1 MKITKVETYL
11 MWAEWCNW
19 LFVRV
24 DTDAGIH
31 GWGEGSLHGSIK
43 AVETAIHE
51 LGDYLIGRD
60 PAGVERHW
68 HGMYHAW
75 RWRGGAVLMTALAA
89 LDLAL
94 WDIEGKR
101 LGVPVYRLLGG
112 PYRDQVRAYA
122 SHWLQGVETPQQ
134 AAEGARE
141 ARRRGF
147 SAFKFSAIDHTL
159 LRTNEGAALQRAED
173 LMAGARQGAGDDC
186 DIMIELSE
194 LLSPRTVLQIAERLA
209 PYRPYWFE
217 EPIPFEN
224 ARVMATLQ
232 RDLAIPI
239 ATGERLLTRW
249 EFRELLELQGC
260 RIVQPDLMHAGGI
273 TEVKRIA
280 NLADTHYVGVAP
292 HNSGG
297 PMVTFAAIH
306 LAASI
311 PNFLILEQM
320 ENEQALRAEV
330 CDTPPVIRDGSFVL
344 PDRPGLGADIN
355 VDALRAHP
363 FRAQPVR
370 GDTESLWR

>member
-1 MKITKVETYL
+1 MKITNVETHV
-11 MWAEWCNW
+11 MWADWCNW

-24 DTDAGIH
+24 DTDEGLY

-51 LGDYLIGRD
+51 LGAYLIGRD

-68 HGMYHAW
+68 QGMYHAW
-75 RWRGGAVLMTALAA
+75 RWRGGAILMTALAA
-89 LDLAL
+89 LDIAL
-94 WDIEGKR
+94 WDLEGKR

-112 PYRDQVRAYA
+112 PYRDRVRAYA
-122 SHWLQGVETPQQ
+122 SHWLQGVDDPEA

-147 SAFKFSAIDHTL
+147 NAFKFSAIDRAL
-159 LRTNEGAALQRAED
+159 LHENESAALSRAER
-173 LMAGARQGAGDDC
+173 LMAGARAGAGDDC
-186 DIMIELSE
+186 DIMVELAE
-194 LLSPRTVLQIAERLA
+194 LLSPRTVLQLAERLA

-224 ARVMATLQ
+224 AQAMATLQ
-232 RDLAIPI
+232 RDLRVPI
-239 ATGERLLTRW
+239 ATGERLLSRW
-249 EFRELLELQGC
+249 EFRELLERQGC

-273 TEVKRIA
+273 SEVKRIA
-280 NLADTHYVGVAP
+280 ALADTHYVAVAP

-297 PMVTFAAIH
+297 PIVTLAAIH
-306 LAASI
+306 LSVSI
-311 PNFLILEQM
+311 PNLLILEQM
-320 ENEQALRAEV
+320 EKEQALRAAV
-330 CDTPPVIRDGSFVL
+330 CDTPPLIENGHFLL

-355 VDALRAHP
+355 VEALRAHP
-363 FRAQPVR
+363 YRGQPVR